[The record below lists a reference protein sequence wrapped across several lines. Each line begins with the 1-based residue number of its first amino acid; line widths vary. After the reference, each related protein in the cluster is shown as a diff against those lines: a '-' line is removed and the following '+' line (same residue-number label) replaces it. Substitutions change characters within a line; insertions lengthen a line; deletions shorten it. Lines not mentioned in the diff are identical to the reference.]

1 MRRIFLALSLLAGN
15 TLFAQE
21 GYVFKE
27 GLTSGP
33 CHQYGRTALFTDQLA
48 YALTNGE
55 LQAPTNGSNS
65 FDGEKWQAVTAGD
78 DGAFSGKALSNGY
91 IYVTYNAP
99 KAKTAIL
106 NITGHQMVYVN
117 GVPHAGDMYRYG
129 WMFTPVQLKKGLNE
143 FYIRTSRGW
152 GRQGLRA
159 QLTFPRQ
166 PVYISVAD
174 STLPFIVHGKDNSGL
189 WGAVVVINT
198 TDKSLK
204 GLQIK
209 ATIKGKTLTTTL
221 PDIAPL
227 ATRKVGFMMDASAA
241 ANDNNRVALSLN
253 SQNKVIDHKEIA
265 LQTVNANEHYS
276 RTFVSG
282 IDGSV
287 QYYAVSPQA
296 NPTGKAPALFLS
308 VHGAEVQAINQARA
322 YKYKD
327 WGVLAAPTN
336 RRPRGFNWEDWG
348 RLDAL
353 EVLNIATQEFKP
365 DPERIYLTGHSM
377 GGHGTWILGATF
389 PGKWAAIA
397 PCSGYP
403 TLMGYGSADG
413 LIPDSPKN
421 NTEEILLRASNP
433 SNTFKLAHNYQAGGV
448 YILHGDSDRVVSVN
462 YARQMKKILADF
474 HPDFSY
480 YEYPGGEHWYGDTCV
495 DWGPLFSYFKWHTI
509 PADSSVK
516 VVDFTTANTA
526 ISSKYHWVQVLQQ
539 QHALEYSRVQLRR
552 VGNHISG
559 TTSNIAVLA
568 LDLKDLSG
576 AVEIELDGQTI
587 NYTGREKML
596 YLQHG
601 AEWSIGK
608 APAETDK
615 GIVRN
620 GTLKEAFNHRMVF
633 VYGTAGTPA
642 ENAWSLNKARYD
654 AETWYYR
661 GNGAVD
667 IIADKDFK
675 AGDYI
680 DRGVIIYGNATTNK
694 AYDLLLKNSP
704 VQMSN
709 GKITVG
715 EKTYTGDTLAG
726 YFMYPRVDS
735 KVAAVAVIGGTGL
748 KGMKAAEA
756 NQYFAGGSGFPDYMI
771 FSAGLLK
778 GKETEVKTAGFYD
791 NEWKLSAK
799 DEITN

>member
-1 MRRIFLALSLLAGN
+1 MRRLFLALAILAGN
-15 TLFAQE
+15 SLFAQD

-27 GLTSGP
+27 GLRSGA

-48 YALTNGE
+48 YAMSNGP
-55 LQAPTNGSNS
+55 LQAPANGSQS
-65 FDGEKWQAVTAGD
+65 FDGEKWQTVTAGE
-78 DGAFSGKALSNGY
+78 DGAFSGKALTNGY
-91 IYVTYNAP
+91 IYVTYNSP
-99 KAKTAIL
+99 KAQTAIL

-129 WMFTPVQLKKGLNE
+129 WMFTPVQLKQGVNE

-152 GRQGLRA
+152 GRQGMRA
-159 QLTFPRQ
+159 QLTFPKQ

-174 STLPFIVHGKDNSGL
+174 STMPFVVKGKDNSGL

-198 TDKSLK
+198 SDKALK

-209 ATIKGKTLTTTL
+209 ATIQGKTLTTTL
-221 PDIAPL
+221 PEIAPL

-241 ANDNNRVALSLN
+241 GNDNNSVALTLS
-253 SQNKVIDHKEIA
+253 SQNKVIDSKNMA
-265 LQTVNANEHYS
+265 LKTVSASEHYS
-276 RTFVSG
+276 STFVSG

-287 QYYAVSPQA
+287 QYYAVSPQL

-353 EVLNIATQEFKP
+353 EVLNIATAEFKP

-421 NTEEILLRASNP
+421 NTEQILLRASNP
-433 SNTFKLAHNYQAGGV
+433 SNTFKLANNYKAGGV
-448 YILHGDSDRVVSVN
+448 YILHGDSDRVVSVD

-516 VVDFTTANTA
+516 VVDFTTASTA

-552 VGNHISG
+552 AGNNISG
-559 TTSNIAVLA
+559 TTSNVEVLA
-568 LDLKDLSG
+568 LDLKGFDG
-576 AVEIELDGQTI
+576 EIVLDGQTI
-587 NYTGREKML
+587 KYASHGEIL

-601 AEWSIGK
+601 SQWTIGK

-633 VYGTAGTPA
+633 VYGTAGTPE

-661 GNGAVD
+661 GNGAID
-667 IIADKDFK
+667 IVADKDFK
-675 AGDYI
+675 AADYA

-694 AYDLLLKNSP
+694 AYGLLLKNSP
-704 VQMSN
+704 VQMSR
-709 GKITVG
+709 GKVTVG
-715 EKTYTGDTLAG
+715 EKSYTGDALAG
-726 YFMYPRVDS
+726 YFMYPRMDS

-771 FSAGLLK
+771 FSAELLK

-791 NEWKLSAK
+791 NEWKLSVK

>member
-1 MRRIFLALSLLAGN
+1 
-15 TLFAQE
+15 
-21 GYVFKE
+21 
-27 GLTSGP
+27 
-33 CHQYGRTALFTDQLA
+33 
-48 YALTNGE
+48 
-55 LQAPTNGSNS
+55 
-65 FDGEKWQAVTAGD
+65 
-78 DGAFSGKALSNGY
+78 
-91 IYVTYNAP
+91 
-99 KAKTAIL
+99 
-106 NITGHQMVYVN
+106 
-117 GVPHAGDMYRYG
+117 
-129 WMFTPVQLKKGLNE
+129 
-143 FYIRTSRGW
+143 
-152 GRQGLRA
+152 
-159 QLTFPRQ
+159 
-166 PVYISVAD
+166 
-174 STLPFIVHGKDNSGL
+174 
-189 WGAVVVINT
+189 
-198 TDKSLK
+198 
-204 GLQIK
+204 
-209 ATIKGKTLTTTL
+209 
-221 PDIAPL
+221 
-227 ATRKVGFMMDASAA
+227 
-241 ANDNNRVALSLN
+241 
-253 SQNKVIDHKEIA
+253 
-265 LQTVNANEHYS
+265 
-276 RTFVSG
+276 VSG

-287 QYYAVSPQA
+287 QYYAVSPQL

-308 VHGAEVQAINQARA
+308 VHGAEVQAINQASA

-353 EVLNIATQEFKP
+353 EVLDIATKEFKP

-433 SNTFKLAHNYQAGGV
+433 SNTFKLANNYKAGGV

-462 YARQMKKILADF
+462 YARQMKRILADF
-474 HPDFSY
+474 HPDYSY

-509 PADSSVK
+509 PVDSSVK
-516 VVDFTTANTA
+516 VVDFTTASTA

-552 VGNHISG
+552 LGNHISG
-559 TTSNIAVLA
+559 TTSNIEVLA

-576 AVEIELDGQTI
+576 AVEIVLDGQTI
-587 NYTGREKML
+587 SYNGSEKVL

-601 AEWSIGK
+601 SQWSIGK
-608 APAETDK
+608 APVETDK

-620 GTLKEAFNHRMVF
+620 GTLKEAFSHRMVF
-633 VYGTAGTPA
+633 VYGTAGTPE
-642 ENAWSLNKARYD
+642 ENAWSINKARYD

-667 IIADKDFK
+667 ILADKDFK
-675 AGDYI
+675 AGDYA

-694 AYDLLLKNSP
+694 AYDLLMKNSP
-704 VQMSN
+704 VQMSR

-715 EKTYTGDTLAG
+715 EKSYTGDALAG
-726 YFMYPRVDS
+726 YFMYPRMDS

-748 KGMKAAEA
+748 KGMRAAEA

-771 FSAGLLK
+771 FSAELLK

-799 DEITN
+799 DEIIN

>member
-1 MRRIFLALSLLAGN
+1 MRRLFLALALLAGN
-15 TLFAQE
+15 SLFAQD

-27 GLTSGP
+27 GLASGP

-48 YALTNGE
+48 YAMSNGP
-55 LQAPTNGSNS
+55 LQAPANGSQS
-65 FDGEKWQAVTAGD
+65 FDGEKWQAVTAGE

-91 IYVTYNAP
+91 IYVTYNSP
-99 KAKTAIL
+99 KAQTAIL

-129 WMFTPVQLKKGLNE
+129 WMFTPVQLKQGVNE
-143 FYIRTSRGW
+143 FYIRTQRGW

-159 QLTFPRQ
+159 QLTFPKQ

-174 STLPFIVHGKDNSGL
+174 STMPFVVKGKDNSGL

-198 TDKSLK
+198 SDKALK

-209 ATIKGKTLTTTL
+209 ATVQGKTLTTTL

-227 ATRKVGFMMDASAA
+227 ATRKVGFMMDASAVG
-241 ANDNNRVALSLN
+241 NDNNSVALTLS
-253 SQNKVIDHKEIA
+253 SQNKVIDSKSMA
-265 LQTVNANEHYS
+265 LKTVNAGEHYS
-276 RTFVSG
+276 STFVSG

-287 QYYAVSPQA
+287 QYYAVSPQL
-296 NPTGKAPALFLS
+296 NPNGKAPALFLS

-433 SNTFKLAHNYQAGGV
+433 SNTFKLANNYKAGGV
-448 YILHGDSDRVVSVN
+448 YILHGDSDRVVSVD

-474 HPDFSY
+474 HPDYSY

-516 VVDFTTANTA
+516 VVDFTTASTA

-552 VGNHISG
+552 IGNKISG
-559 TTSNIAVLA
+559 TTTNVEVLA
-568 LDLKDLSG
+568 LDLKDFSG
-576 AVEIELDGQTI
+576 EIVLDGQAI
-587 NYTGREKML
+587 QYAAHGEIL

-601 AEWSIGK
+601 AQWTIGK
-608 APAETDK
+608 APLETDK

-633 VYGTAGTPA
+633 VYGTAGTPE

-667 IIADKDFK
+667 IVADKDFK
-675 AGDYI
+675 AADYA

-694 AYDLLLKNSP
+694 AYGLLLKNAP
-704 VQMSN
+704 VQMSR
-709 GKITVG
+709 GKVTVG
-715 EKTYTGDTLAG
+715 EKSYTGDALAG
-726 YFMYPRVDS
+726 YFMYPRMDS

-748 KGMKAAEA
+748 KGMRAAEA

-771 FSAGLLK
+771 FSAELLK

-791 NEWKLSAK
+791 NEWRLSAK
-799 DEITN
+799 DEIIN